1 MAFNLV
7 KSTVRSLQSLVIF
20 RYSAIA
26 VPVVLLAA
34 CASQDFPVRSEGDAS
49 DGRKAASATSSV
61 PVVNADLGDSRR
73 RLPELLINER
83 LEKWVEQQARLDAI
97 ASPLLLKNAAICKKK
112 SRMIL
117 GLTARTKYSYTDD
130 FIEAAE
136 QKLGLSDRL
145 QVMHVMPGSGAEKS
159 GVRRGDR
166 LVRLDN
172 QELPTGPSADREG
185 AALMAAATQGKS
197 EVMLT
202 VKRDGREHVL
212 NVPLTRACNFSVELG
227 NASHVNAYSD
237 GKRTLITAGMLGYAR
252 SDAEL
257 SIVVAK
263 EIAHNIVIRAPRSN
277 MTDAIDALRIFGVA
291 PQSLQES
298 KKIRPYTQVMDATA
312 DKYSLYLLARAGHDI
327 DKVLPFWKRL
337 ANQFPAT
344 QLNSYTALH
353 PSIAYRSSVI
363 TAVSRVVKHQVKH
376 RLPLVPH

>member
-1 MAFNLV
+1 M
-7 KSTVRSLQSLVIF
+7 KTETDTSH
-20 RYSAIA
+20 
-26 VPVVLLAA
+26 
-34 CASQDFPVRSEGDAS
+34 
-49 DGRKAASATSSV
+49 GRRVASASHAPHSVDAGFDGHSS
-61 PVVNADLGDSRR
+61 
-73 RLPELLINER
+73 RLPTSFINER
-83 LEKWVEQQARLDAI
+83 LEKWVEQQARLDKI

-117 GLTARTKYSYTDD
+117 GLTAKTKYSYTDD

-145 QVMHVMPGSGAEKS
+145 QVTHVMPGSGAEKS

-172 QELPTGPSADREG
+172 QELPTGPRADREG
-185 AALMAAATQGKS
+185 TALMDAATQGKS
-197 EVMLT
+197 GVMLT
-202 VKRDGREHVL
+202 VNRDGREL
-212 NVPLTRACNFSVELG
+212 ALDVPLSRACNFSVELG

-237 GKRTLITAGMLGYAR
+237 GKRTLITAGMLDYVR
-252 SDAEL
+252 SDTEL
-257 SIVVAK
+257 AIVVAK

-277 MTDAIDALRIFGVA
+277 MTDTIDALHIFGTM
-291 PQSLQES
+291 PKSLLES

-312 DKYSLYLLARAGHDI
+312 DKYSLYLLARAGYDI

-337 ANQFPAT
+337 ANQFPET
-344 QLNSYTALH
+344 QSNSYTALH
-353 PSIAYRSSVI
+353 PSTAYRSSVI